1 MGAGVEIKSNFEI
14 FEKPD
19 SSESGFF
26 FVLLTNKN
34 NYIKYPMIYI
44 HLLDTHIFLKNF
56 VE

>member
-34 NYIKYPMIYI
+34 SYIKYPMIYI